1 MTVAPSEQTTSLRYN
16 HRLDDSA
23 ELIVELD
30 QAGVVTWVSPSVERI
45 LGVPSHELVG
55 STDLAEA
62 HPDDT
67 EHFRRTLTK
76 AALHGGVFKAEIRLR
91 QADGGWCWFAF
102 TIRSTMVENAQLI
115 VLTGQDVSSRREF
128 DQGVEGRA
136 RTHHLGAELLERA
149 RHGDSPADLAQ
160 TAVDRTRRALGVDG
174 TAVFRLSAE
183 GNEAHLVA
191 VEGHGTAALATMDS
205 QLVEGSLLDIASH
218 SPVPIVIDDLRAQ
231 TRFPGLPS
239 ALTDAALR
247 SLVAIRIM
255 GPTHPWGVILASHDR
270 AQRFGVDDGLALG
283 TVAAAIA
290 RAVDLHSLERR
301 PGSQLHDPVTGLIGP
316 ELFRDRVESALE
328 RATRSKR
335 PTAICHLRID
345 NWEDNASDLTSEQ
358 ADQLLNKVAHRI
370 RNFGRRGDSL
380 CRVDT
385 STFALLFEEIES
397 LPVAADLAEQ
407 FVDLISSHSFG
418 PDHLARLTVSAG
430 AAATRPDGTTAEQLE
445 ADTVRALDA
454 AIEKGGDGYVLYDL
468 TDRPGAGAA
477 ASEARLL
484 RKAVANNQFVLHYLP
499 TIELRSGQ
507 LVGVEALLRWNHPE
521 KGLLL
526 PADFFPLAHDLGL
539 VDELGAW
546 VLGTACVQA
555 ARWRRDIGRSITI
568 SVNLS
573 GRQFFRPG
581 LDHLVSTAISRSGMR
596 PEDLTLEMEE
606 SMLMEH
612 ADRSMRVLDSL
623 REVGVQLAVDDFGT
637 GYSSISRLR
646 RFNVDMIKIDR
657 SFVAGLG
664 ADAANS
670 GIVAAIVAMAH
681 SMGVRVIAE
690 GVEAIDQVAELS
702 AVRCDLAQGH
712 FFSRAL
718 DAKDI
723 DFANEAIWGV

>member
-1 MTVAPSEQTTSLRYN
+1 MTAAPTDQTPSITFG
-16 HRLDDSA
+16 HRLNDSA
-23 ELIVELD
+23 ELIVEID

-45 LGVPSHELVG
+45 LGVPASQLVG

-67 EHFRRTLTK
+67 EQFRRALTK

-91 QADGGWCWFAF
+91 QSDGGWRWFAF
-102 TIRSTMVENAQLI
+102 TMRATMVNGTQYI
-115 VLTGQDVSSRREF
+115 VLTGQDISERRDF
-128 DQGVEGRA
+128 HLGVEART
-136 RTHHLGAELLERA
+136 RTHHLGFDLLDQA
-149 RHGDSPADLAQ
+149 RHGDSPSDLAQ
-160 TAVDRTRRALGVDG
+160 AAVERGRRALAVAG

-183 GNEAHLVA
+183 GREAHLAA
-191 VEGHGTAALATMDS
+191 VEGHGTAALATIDS
-205 QLVEGSLLDIASH
+205 AVAEGSLLDIASH
-218 SPVPIVIDDLRAQ
+218 SPEPVVVDDIETQ
-231 TRFPGLPS
+231 TRFPELPS
-239 ALTDAALR
+239 SLLEAGIK
-247 SLVAIRIM
+247 SLVAARIM

-270 AQRFGVDDGLALG
+270 SERFNTDDGLALA
-283 TVAAAIA
+283 TVAGAIA

-301 PGSQLHDPVTGLIGP
+301 PGSQLHDPATGLIGP

-335 PTAICHLRID
+335 PMAVCILQID
-345 NWEDNASDLTSEQ
+345 NWEDMATDLASPES
-358 ADQLLNKVAHRI
+358 DQLLAEVARRI

-380 CRVDT
+380 SRLDT
-385 STFALLFEEIES
+385 SRFALLFEDLES
-397 LPVAADLAEQ
+397 LPVAEDLTEQ

-418 PDHLARLTVSAG
+418 PDRRSRLSVSAG
-430 AAATRPDGTTAEQLE
+430 AAATRPDGTTAAQLE
-445 ADTVRALDA
+445 SDAARALDA
-454 AIEKGGDGYVLYDL
+454 AIGKGGNGHVLFDI

-484 RKAVANNQFVLHYLP
+484 RKAVANEQLVLHYLP

-507 LVGVEALLRWNHPE
+507 IVGVEALLRWDHPE

-539 VDELGAW
+539 ADDLGVW

-555 ARWRRDIGRSITI
+555 ARWRREVGRAITI

-573 GRQFFRPG
+573 GRQFFRAG
-581 LDHLVSTAISRSGMR
+581 LDHLVSTAIGRSGMR

-606 SMLMEH
+606 SMLMES
-612 ADRSMRVLDSL
+612 ADRSTRVLDSL
-623 REVGVQLAVDDFGT
+623 REVGVNLAVDDFGT

-646 RFNVDMIKIDR
+646 RFNVDLLKIDR

-681 SMGVRVIAE
+681 SMGIRVIAE

-718 DAKDI
+718 DPKDI
-723 DFANEAIWGV
+723 DFSNESIWGA